1 MSDDH
6 DHDINHDNDQYV
18 AHSLE
23 ALLSD
28 DHDHDIDH
36 DNDQAADKGAERVRE
51 LPSGSRC
58 SLSSPTK
65 QVAANL
71 C

>member
-6 DHDINHDNDQYV
+6 DHDIYHDNDQYV

-36 DNDQAADKGAERVRE
+36 DNDQAADKGEH
-51 LPSGSRC
+51 
-58 SLSSPTK
+58 
-65 QVAANL
+65 
-71 C
+71 

>member
-36 DNDQAADKGAERVRE
+36 DNDQAADKGEH
-51 LPSGSRC
+51 
-58 SLSSPTK
+58 
-65 QVAANL
+65 
-71 C
+71 